1 MSVMIIGNLGCL
13 LKSAGH
19 GLLIRKISLEKL

>member
-1 MSVMIIGNLGCL
+1 VL

-19 GLLIRKISLEKL
+19 GLIDSGSESRQIIEAIEASRA